1 MEKPVNQMSYFEQ
14 LGYSREEI
22 DQRVA
27 QAWHTLFEGPADE
40 RIYFEAGP
48 DMGYMLDTGNLD
60 VRTEGQS
67 YGMMMAVQMDRQ
79 DVFDRIWKW
88 TMTYMYLTEGP
99 HEGYFAWSCHPDGR
113 RNSNGPAPDGEEYFA
128 MALFFASNRWGDR
141 EEPFNYSKQARDLLA
156 RCIHKGEKGD
166 GWPMWEPSNYLIKF
180 VPNCDFTDPS
190 YHLPHF
196 YELFARWSYPED
208 RPFWQ
213 KAAAASREFL
223 PKSCHPITGFAPEYS
238 YYDGRSNFYNDHGD
252 FYSDSYRVA
261 ANLGLD
267 ALWFGRKA
275 YQKEII
281 DKIHRFFADTDP
293 SEYRWYKIDGTPRP
307 EPALHPV
314 GLIAT
319 NAMGALATEGPLA
332 EKMVRL
338 FWETPLRTGNR
349 RYYDNCLY
357 FFALLAL
364 SGRYLIYE
372 PRS

>member
-1 MEKPVNQMSYFEQ
+1 MQYEPSYFERI
-14 LGYSREEI
+14 GISRDEI
-22 DQRVA
+22 DQRIES
-27 QAWHTLFEGPADE
+27 AWKTLFEGSENE
-40 RIYFEAGP
+40 RIYFKAGS
-48 DMGYMLDTGNLD
+48 DMGYMVDTGNID

-67 YGMMMAVQMDRQ
+67 YGMMMAVQMDKQ

-88 TMTYMYLTEGP
+88 TMTYMYMAEGP
-99 HEGYFAWSCHPDGR
+99 NAGYFAWSCGLDGKK
-113 RNSNGPAPDGEEYFA
+113 NSYSPAPDGEEYFA
-128 MALFFASNRWGDR
+128 LALFFASHRWGDR
-141 EEPFNYSKQARDLLA
+141 DAPFNYSEQARQILFH
-156 RCIHKGEKGD
+156 CIHKGEHEPGN
-166 GWPMWEPSNYLIKF
+166 PMWNPANYLIKF
-180 VPNCDFTDPS
+180 IPNCEFTDPS

-196 YELFARWSYPED
+196 YELFARWANEED

-223 PKSCHPITGFAPEYS
+223 PRACHQVTGLAPEYS
-238 YYDGRSNFYNDHGD
+238 YYDGRPNFYSDHGD

-267 ALWFGRKA
+267 ALWFGRKP

-281 DKIHRFFADTDP
+281 DKIHRFFADKWP
-293 SEYRWYKIDGTPRP
+293 EEYRWYRIDGTPRP

-314 GLIAT
+314 GLVVT

-332 EKMVRL
+332 DKMVRL
-338 FWETPLRTGNR
+338 FWDTPLRTGER

-364 SGRYLIYE
+364 GGHYRIY
-372 PRS
+372 